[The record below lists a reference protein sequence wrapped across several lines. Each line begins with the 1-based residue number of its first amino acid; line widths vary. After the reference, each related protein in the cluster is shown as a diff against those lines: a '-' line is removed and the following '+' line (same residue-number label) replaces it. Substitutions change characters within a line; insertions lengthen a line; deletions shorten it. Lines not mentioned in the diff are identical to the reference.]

1 MVFGPKFVA
10 VSTFK
15 LHSPLSEKQ
24 TDLEDHEA
32 YVLIL
37 LRDMHQH
44 RAPLHTPGSKDHGG
58 VPLNRGSLLPF

>member
-24 TDLEDHEA
+24 TNLEEHEA

-44 RAPLHTPGSKDHGG
+44 RAPLHTPDSEDHRG
-58 VPLNRGSLLPF
+58 VPLNRASLPPF